1 MSYHYL
7 QCHSLDLLLLNV
19 RFFLIFLPLLWP
31 FTCCLLGRPLTSVV
45 VVSQMPSMDAVKYSL
60 EADKYRSP
68 YPTLPSSSLAMSAM
82 YNAVTG
88 CNPSS
93 GTPTSGSDSATT
105 TTPTPPSSTTTTNS
119 TPKYPE
125 NLSSSSPPPKP
136 NYLDPLGRNYLDTKA
151 YFDSSKL
158 YLQEHAKYADPS
170 RYEFMSKYPTEGSTG
185 SRSPTTPEIKAE
197 DSPSSVSPP
206 SAGLLSYYHHHQS
219 ALPPG
224 LIPMSQY
231 AAAVAG
237 HHYHLHAA
245 AAAAAASASG
255 SGNVPSGPSS
265 SQAAASVAN
274 TVTNSPGGSTSA
286 GAEFRRPLTVIF

>member
-1 MSYHYL
+1 
-7 QCHSLDLLLLNV
+7 
-19 RFFLIFLPLLWP
+19 
-31 FTCCLLGRPLTSVV
+31 
-45 VVSQMPSMDAVKYSL
+45 MDAMKYSL
-60 EADKYRSP
+60 EADKYRSS

-82 YNAVTG
+82 YNAVA
-88 CNPSS
+88 NPSS
-93 GTPTSGSDSATT
+93 GPPTSGSDSATT
-105 TTPTPPSSTTTTNS
+105 TTPTPPASTATTSSTS
-119 TPKYPE
+119 KFPE
-125 NLSSSSPPPKP
+125 NLSSSSSPPPKP

-170 RYEFMSKYPTEGSTG
+170 RYEFMAAKYPTEGSTG
-185 SRSPTTPEIKAE
+185 SRSPTTPEIKAD

-206 SAGLLSYYHHHQS
+206 SAGLLSYYHHHQG

-245 AAAAAASASG
+245 AAAAAASATG
-255 SGNVPSGPSS
+255 SASAPSGPSTGVSTSTTSGVS
-265 SQAAASVAN
+265 S
-274 TVTNSPGGSTSA
+274 SPTAGSTPS